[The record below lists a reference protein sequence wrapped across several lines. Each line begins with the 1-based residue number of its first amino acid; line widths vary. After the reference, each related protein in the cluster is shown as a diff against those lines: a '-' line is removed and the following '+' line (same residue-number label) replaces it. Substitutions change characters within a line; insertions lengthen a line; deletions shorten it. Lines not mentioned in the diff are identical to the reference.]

1 MRKIYYKPTI
11 QVVKVQVKPLL
22 TGSES
27 VPVNSTPVAGGSSDA
42 KGGWSW
48 DDDEPEDYEE

>member
-1 MRKIYYKPTI
+1 MKTIY
-11 QVVKVQVKPLL
+11 VKPQLTVVGINKPCLL
-22 TGSES
+22 TGSDNIPQGES
-27 VPVNSTPVAGGSSDA
+27 YKKDDIVLS